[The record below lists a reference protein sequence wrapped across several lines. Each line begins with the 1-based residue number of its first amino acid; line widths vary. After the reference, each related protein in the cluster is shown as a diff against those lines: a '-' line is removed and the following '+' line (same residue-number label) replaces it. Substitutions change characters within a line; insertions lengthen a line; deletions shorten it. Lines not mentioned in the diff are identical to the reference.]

1 MKNAQNSDKIA
12 LEDHVN
18 THIHTLR
25 QTGNPHTLQHPSVY
39 QDYTNRNLFLFLT
52 LFIEG
57 TGP

>member
-1 MKNAQNSDKIA
+1 MKNPQKSYKIE

-25 QTGNPHTLQHPSVY
+25 QTGNPHTLQHLSVY
-39 QDYTNRNLFLFLT
+39 QDYTNRNLFLLLT
-52 LFIEG
+52 LIIEG